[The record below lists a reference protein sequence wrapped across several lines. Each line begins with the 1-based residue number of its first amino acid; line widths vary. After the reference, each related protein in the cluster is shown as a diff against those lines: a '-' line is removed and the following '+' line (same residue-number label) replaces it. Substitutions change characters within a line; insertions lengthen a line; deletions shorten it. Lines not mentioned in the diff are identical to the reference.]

1 VVSSI
6 EGRHKETTEELNK
19 VKSMSLSSSEEVGRL
34 GKANRELEV
43 ECGHLR
49 NKKTSSDTE
58 LSSLRQSVKSLR
70 TELSQT
76 RTELTKR
83 TLELTHAGEKMKMVQ
98 DALVDSKAL
107 VKATSDAASAE
118 TKRSNATVDVISTLR
133 TEVRRRATQ
142 IKIYLVNTNQTLRF
156 AFHPECNSER
166 ADR

>member
-1 VVSSI
+1 MVSSI

-142 IKIYLVNTNQTLRF
+142 IKIYLGE
-156 AFHPECNSER
+156 H
-166 ADR
+166 